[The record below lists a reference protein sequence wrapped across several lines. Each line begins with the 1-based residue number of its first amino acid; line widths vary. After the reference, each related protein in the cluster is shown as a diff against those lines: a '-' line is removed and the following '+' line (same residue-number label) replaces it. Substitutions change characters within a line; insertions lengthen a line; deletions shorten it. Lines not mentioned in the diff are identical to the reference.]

1 MKRLVLFALVATLL
15 FACSAIN
22 RNNGNIMNLRI
33 SMTQDEVVKIMGI
46 PTASESYEAVGGE
59 RVSILYYRTEDK
71 STTATTVKDECTP
84 FVFINGKLTGWGD
97 RLLTSNINMLRTKVK

>member
-1 MKRLVLFALVATLL
+1 
-15 FACSAIN
+15 
-22 RNNGNIMNLRI
+22 
-33 SMTQDEVVKIMGI
+33 
-46 PTASESYEAVGGE
+46 
-59 RVSILYYRTEDK
+59 VSILYYRTEDR